1 MGTTSKKTVKSS
13 TTAPARRTRR
23 TSQELTATASVSA
36 DQVAQ
41 LAYQYF
47 EESGFAHGN
56 DLDHWLRAET
66 ELGARK

>member
-1 MGTTSKKTVKSS
+1 MGTTSKKTVKTS

-23 TSQELTATASVSA
+23 ASQEPIITASVSS

-41 LAYQYF
+41 LAYRYF

-66 ELGARK
+66 ELGLRK